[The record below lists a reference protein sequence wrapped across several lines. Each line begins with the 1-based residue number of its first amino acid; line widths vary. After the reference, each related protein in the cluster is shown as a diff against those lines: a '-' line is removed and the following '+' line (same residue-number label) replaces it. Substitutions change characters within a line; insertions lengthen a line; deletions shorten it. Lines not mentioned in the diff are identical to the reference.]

1 MTRGAFGKPQK
12 FCETIYGLPA
22 NEIWG
27 CPRPRTTV
35 RDSMAAAAVH
45 VRHSSGGAKPK
56 CNYTGM
62 DARSSSCHQSVA
74 ARAQAQAQA
83 QAQAHSRLAASGE
96 GRKKWVEKW

>member
-35 RDSMAAAAVH
+35 RDSMAAAAVQ
-45 VRHSSGGAKPK
+45 VRQSSGGAKPK

-62 DARSSSCHQSVA
+62 DARSSSCHQSVGT
-74 ARAQAQAQA
+74 RSGSGTLTPRSQAV
-83 QAQAHSRLAASGE
+83 RVE
-96 GRKKWVEKW
+96 KKWVEKW